1 MRTQDY
7 APPKL
12 TLGVVGIVAIIIPIL
27 LGYFLVSG
35 LANSSSYSC
44 AFSCATSTTAAT
56 SSTGAIA
63 VTAISIP
70 NGAGNPAG
78 APGYSPASVT
88 VVLGVNSTVTW
99 TNNDIAPHTVT
110 ADNTTGGTAV
120 FDSGNMPAGQAFT
133 YNFTTPGTYL
143 YKCNYHNWMKGT
155 VVVKAGGPSITT
167 VKVSIP
173 SGAANPAGAP
183 GFSPDTITLVIGVN
197 NSVTWTNDDNAPHTV
212 TAVNT
217 TAGTAVFDSG
227 NLAAGA
233 SYTYAF
239 TAPGTYLYKCNY
251 HNWMTGT
258 VVVKPGSASPS
269 SASAVK
275 VSMPNGAGNPNGAPG
290 YAPDNLTLVIG
301 VNNTVTWTNNDSAH
315 HTVTSTKAPAGASFN
330 SGDMAPGA
338 TFSFTFTVP
347 GTYQYD
353 CVYHFWMTGTIT
365 VVAGP

>member
-1 MRTQDY
+1 
-7 APPKL
+7 
-12 TLGVVGIVAIIIPIL
+12 
-27 LGYFLVSG
+27 
-35 LANSSSYSC
+35 
-44 AFSCATSTTAAT
+44 
-56 SSTGAIA
+56 
-63 VTAISIP
+63 
-70 NGAGNPAG
+70 
-78 APGYSPASVT
+78 

-110 ADNTTGGTAV
+110 ADNTTGGTAA
-120 FDSGNMPAGQAFT
+120 FDSGNLPAGQAFT

-197 NSVTWTNDDNAPHTV
+197 NSVTWTNDDNAAHTV

-217 TAGTAVFDSG
+217 TAGAAVFDSG

-315 HTVTSTKAPAGASFN
+315 HTVTSTKAPAGASFD